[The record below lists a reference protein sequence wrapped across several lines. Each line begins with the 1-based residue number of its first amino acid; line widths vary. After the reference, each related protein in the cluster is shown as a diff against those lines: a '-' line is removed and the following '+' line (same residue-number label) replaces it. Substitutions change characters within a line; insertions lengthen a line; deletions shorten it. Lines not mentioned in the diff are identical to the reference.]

1 MVIYRM
7 TKRLL
12 ELFCGT
18 KSVGKVF
25 EKEGYEVTSL
35 DFNPKFNATFTED
48 ILTWDY
54 KQFAPDHFNVIWAS
68 PDCTTFTLASG
79 GKYRLKKEIYGRD
92 NGNLEKS
99 IQANNMILR
108 VIEILE
114 YFKCTAWFIEN
125 PRGLLIHF
133 PPMKDFIQK
142 QNANVTLVYYAN
154 YNDWGFPKP
163 THIWCNLKLWE
174 NETMPEMDS
183 SKYVV
188 RFKKYDNRNKKFFK
202 AFSFGDTESR
212 SKIPPDLVTRLMGL
226 ISVPTIHPI

>member
-1 MVIYRM
+1 M

-25 EKEGYEVTSL
+25 EKQGYEVTSL

-48 ILTWDY
+48 ILTWNY
-54 KQFAPDHFNVIWAS
+54 KQYAPDHFDVIWAS
-68 PDCTTFTLASG
+68 PDCTTFSLASG
-79 GKYRLKKEIYGRD
+79 GKYRLKSEIYGRD

-99 IQANNMILR
+99 IQANNMVLR

-114 YFKCTAWFIEN
+114 YFNSDAWFIEN

-142 QNANVTLVYYAN
+142 NNANVNLVYYAN
-154 YNDWGFPKP
+154 YNDWGFPKA
-163 THIWCNLKLWE
+163 TNIWSNLKLWE
-174 NETMPEMDS
+174 NEKQPIMDP

-188 RFKKYDNRNKKFFK
+188 KFHKKNNANKKFYKTFT
-202 AFSFGDTESR
+202 SGNTEERSR
-212 SKIPPDLVTRLMGL
+212 IPPDLITRLMGL
-226 ISVPTIHPI
+226 IPVPTIHPI

>member
-1 MVIYRM
+1 M

-25 EKEGYEVTSL
+25 EKQGYEVTSL

-54 KQFAPDHFNVIWAS
+54 KQYAPDHFDVIWAS
-68 PDCTTFTLASG
+68 PDCTTFSLASG
-79 GKYRLKKEIYGRD
+79 GKYRLKSEIYGRD

-99 IQANNMILR
+99 IQANNMVLR

-114 YFKCTAWFIEN
+114 YFNSDSRFIEN

-142 QNANVTLVYYAN
+142 NNANVNLVYYAN
-154 YNDWGFPKP
+154 YNDWGFPKA
-163 THIWCNLKLWE
+163 TNIWSNLKLWE
-174 NETMPEMDS
+174 NETMPIMDP

-188 RFKKYDNRNKKFFK
+188 KFHKKNNANKKFYKTFT
-202 AFSFGDTESR
+202 SGNTEERSR
-212 SKIPPDLVTRLMGL
+212 IPPDLITRLMGL
-226 ISVPTIHPI
+226 IPVPTIHSI